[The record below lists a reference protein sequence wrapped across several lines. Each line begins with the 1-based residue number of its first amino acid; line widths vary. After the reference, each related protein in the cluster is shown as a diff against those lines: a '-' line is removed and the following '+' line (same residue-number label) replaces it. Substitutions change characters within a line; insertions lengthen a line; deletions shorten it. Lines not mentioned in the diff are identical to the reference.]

1 MKIIKFKN
9 TYLSPIAAIIAH
21 SALLMF
27 FVTCAKESPEPI
39 VARAG
44 KTTIPLS
51 EFRDR
56 YQFTPHIMQTK
67 DKFQNRRNAVASML
81 GEKLLA
87 EEAYHRN
94 LDDKAKY
101 NLYVDQ
107 MQKEAMVEAL
117 FDHEI
122 SSTIEITEQEIK
134 QGYIRSQSELTLQV
148 LTFDSLQAAQQAREQ
163 IETGKSLNAVKREF
177 QTETF
182 ISADSVLTLPM
193 KWGQAHPSL
202 EDAAYTLGM
211 NQVSQ
216 PIYADGS
223 YFILKLIDKK
233 SNVFLSEADYQNQAP
248 SIQKTIRQ
256 RKRTQKF
263 YNYMKTLMKDK
274 EVKVSHQMFDLVAS
288 ELEKV
293 YPIGSNRTAD
303 DSTQI
308 FREFTLEALQRR
320 ELSDIIN
327 EPFARF
333 EDGSEWTVQD
343 FITKLSIGPYK
354 ISYKSKNAFRN
365 SLSRAM
371 KSMVEFES
379 LAQKGKE
386 LGLDE
391 TYYVQ
396 YQTKMWA
403 DSYLAMDLRQSI
415 IDTITVTD
423 AEVQAFYH
431 SHQNNYTGPA
441 MVNIQEILVDNKK
454 LADEIYQRIQAGE
467 DIAALARVYNTR
479 ELSKKKDGI
488 SGYFAASALGKIGE
502 AAKALKIG
510 DISRPVATET
520 GEYSVFKVLDK
531 RDAGPLSLAQVQAD
545 VQTDALHDKRIRT
558 IDNFLLHLADK
569 YHIEVN
575 QSVLDS
581 LQTTDSGM
589 LVLKQ
594 HYYKRQAAPFVTPL
608 NNSHQWQNLMD
619 TVYPLKPQ
627 KK

>member
-1 MKIIKFKN
+1 MKKFEYKN
-9 TYLSPIAAIIAH
+9 TYLSLFAAILAH
-21 SALLMF
+21 SVLLMF
-27 FVTCAKESPEPI
+27 FVTCAKKEPEPH

-56 YQFTPHIMQTK
+56 YQFTPHILQTR

-94 LDDKAKY
+94 MDEDTKY
-101 NLYVDQ
+101 KLYVDQ

-134 QGYIRSQSELTLQV
+134 QGYIRSQSDLTLQV
-148 LTFDSLQAAQQAREQ
+148 LSFDSLQAAQNARSM
-163 IETGKSLNAVKREF
+163 IETGKSLNAVRREF

-193 KWGQAHPSL
+193 KWGQAHPAL
-202 EDAAYTLGM
+202 EDAAYTLGL

-216 PIYADGS
+216 PIYADGA

-233 SNVFLSEADYQNQAP
+233 SNVFLSEADYQREKP

-293 YPIGSNRTAD
+293 YPIGRDRAAD

-308 FREFTLEALQRR
+308 FRESTLEALQKR

-333 EDGSEWTVQD
+333 EDGSVWTVQD
-343 FITKLSIGPYK
+343 FIIKLSLGPYK
-354 ISYKSKNAFRN
+354 INYKSKNAFRN
-365 SLSRAM
+365 SVSRAI

-379 LAQKGKE
+379 LAQKGQE
-386 LGLDE
+386 LGLDQS
-391 TYYVQ
+391 YYVH

-403 DSYLAMDLRQSI
+403 DSYLALALRQSI
-415 IDTITVTD
+415 IDTITVSD

-454 LADEIYQRIQAGE
+454 LADELYQRILAGE
-467 DIAALARVYNTR
+467 DIGALARAYNTR
-479 ELSKKKDGI
+479 ELSKNKAGI

-502 AAKALKIG
+502 AALSLKIG
-510 DISRPVATET
+510 DISKPVVTET
-520 GEYSVFKVLDK
+520 GEYSVFKILDK
-531 RDAGPLSLAQVQAD
+531 RDAGPLSLEHVKTD
-545 VQTDALHDKRIRT
+545 VKKDALQEKRLRA
-558 IDNFLLHLADK
+558 IDNFLIHLADK

-575 QSVLDS
+575 ETVMDT
-581 LQTTDSGM
+581 LQTIDTGM

-608 NNSHQWQNLMD
+608 NNSYQWQNLMG

-627 KK
+627 K